1 MRFDIATLQFALRP
15 QVADQAVDPR
25 ACWTAFTNLPC
36 GVFVLLQERTVRE
49 IRTLRVMRRG
59 LETGSSYRL
68 PRPSS
73 TLPGPARIRF
83 RQRRTGSKTWRAPEQ
98 ESGDTGHRGLTA
110 PYAMTARR
118 KRLTVLKD
126 RFAAAAMGARNRHEI
141 TRVDAFPLREPISR
155 RAYTLVRIRTKSGLA
170 GHGECSMVSRADL
183 EHARQVLIGRA
194 ATSYAGSVVGSPIH
208 PAAIAA
214 MLDIIG
220 QACAAPLFR
229 VLGGPTRNKVRVMT
243 SLDGSAGA
251 ELEASLSSGLKA
263 GFRAFQVPAPAPGAR
278 NQGQAYVRSVRARLK
293 ALRAPARDNVDFVLD
308 AAGRLSPGDAASLAA
323 ALEEFH
329 LLWFDEPCPL
339 SDLPRV
345 RRIAE
350 TTVTPLGF
358 GRSVNQPHSFQDC
371 CARGFWMLHAR
382 MFCERAWWIFAE
394 SRPWQRRITWPWR
407 RTKREGL
414 LPPPQPFTWL
424 PASLTFSSSIFP
436 CPVRRRTSRCG
447 ASYYRIR

>member
-1 MRFDIATLQFALRP
+1 MFDG
-15 QVADQAVDPR
+15 
-25 ACWTAFTNLPC
+25 LPC
-36 GVFVLLQERTVRE
+36 
-49 IRTLRVMRRG
+49 
-59 LETGSSYRL
+59 
-68 PRPSS
+68 
-73 TLPGPARIRF
+73 RF
-83 RQRRTGSKTWRAPEQ
+83 
-98 ESGDTGHRGLTA
+98 
-110 PYAMTARR
+110 
-118 KRLTVLKD
+118 
-126 RFAAAAMGARNRHEI
+126 GARE
-141 TRVDAFPLREPISR
+141 TS
-155 RAYTLVRIRTKSGLA
+155 AYR
-170 GHGECSMVSRADL
+170 
-183 EHARQVLIGRA
+183 RA

-293 ALRAPARDNVDFVLD
+293 ALRTPARDNVDFVLD